1 MIKYLFGVVAYF
13 FLSFLFLS
21 EASAQQVSWNEE
33 AAVRQTLKKY
43 QDNLKQRQK
52 VQGWRVQF
60 FSTTDRRSM
69 ENTLRQLKARYPDLQ
84 FTWIYK
90 EPLYQIRAGAFL
102 YRKDAAPLQH
112 ILKKEFAG
120 AFPVQ
125 DEIEILELLENN

>member
-1 MIKYLFGVVAYF
+1 MIKYLSGVIAYLF
-13 FLSFLFLS
+13 FTFLYLPGVS
-21 EASAQQVSWNEE
+21 GQQVTWNEE
-33 AAVRQTLKKY
+33 PAVRQTLKKY

-69 ENTLRQLKARYPDLQ
+69 ENTLRQLKTNYPDIR
-84 FTWIYK
+84 FTWVYK

>member
-1 MIKYLFGVVAYF
+1 MIKYLSGVIAY
-13 FLSFLFLS
+13 LFLTFLHLPDVS
-21 EASAQQVSWNEE
+21 GQQVTWNEE
-33 AAVRQTLKKY
+33 PAVRQTLKKY

-69 ENTLRQLKARYPDLQ
+69 ENTLRQLKTNYPDIR
-84 FTWIYK
+84 FTWVYK